1 MEGHLKLRLQSLC
14 QFYSLLV
21 DGEVDFAKRLWESVN
36 ITHMLVHFHL
46 EQSNLV
52 PFPPKVY
59 ILVQWSAF
67 YINTMKT
74 TSLFKFSVKLY
85 SNYKFTSKQEKLLI
99 DSFSLFSCLC
109 VSMLFESL
117 VEIKN

>member
-14 QFYSLLV
+14 QFYCLLV

-52 PFPPKVY
+52 PFPPVY

-74 TSLFKFSVKLY
+74 TSLFKFSVKRF